1 MGRTEQNKLLQQ
13 KKNSENPSTTLYTPL
28 TMFTSL
34 SLSLFFLV
42 CVSGRPSSPGYVV
55 STTTTRAAIS
65 QQMIDQNYDHSS
77 PYISLFHV
85 TSHVQFRYAHTLVT
99 SYVKNP
105 TNTSQEISFAAVIPN
120 DAFIS
125 NFTMILQGEEHVAEV
140 KEKEEARREYTEA
153 VSRGSGAGL
162 VSQDVRDAN
171 RFTVKANVEAGDKVE
186 FRLTYDELLERKQ
199 GQYHLAINVNPGQ
212 IVDDLKIEVFINE
225 SLPISTISVPE
236 LKQSNEV
243 DFEPDQESQV
253 AVVERDIDGDESR
266 ASVVFEPSREY
277 QEEAGEQGLAG
288 QLLVNYD
295 VDRKGQVNEVQ
306 VIDGY
311 FVHYFTPENLPV
323 LPKHVIFVLDVSGSM
338 DGEKISQLKDAMF
351 TILDDMTEKDYFN
364 IITFSSGT
372 EHWSPATSEYSE
384 EVHAIQATKE
394 NRDAAIEFVRGLD
407 ASGGTNINAALLE
420 GLRSASLVTRN
431 EDLPRDLLSTIVF
444 LSDGEATEGETRGTT
459 IRDNVK
465 TANVEMEVP
474 VYSLGFG
481 RNADFNLIKGISND
495 ADGFSKHI
503 YEDSDAAL
511 QLENFFLEIANPI
524 LSDLKFQYI
533 GGQVDNDSL
542 TDLSYHCLFKGGEFV
557 VSGKLNGNTLTDDDD
572 GVLQVMV
579 EAGGQGGE
587 TYQSSSSFCLT
598 GINPQENIIDYEDAL
613 SLLPFPCIAIPDRPR
628 SKAQNF
634 LQNLHAFLNIKQLLK
649 KQDEVTEN
657 EDEESPKEKALR
669 LSLSNNFVTELTS
682 LVVVRPDEDPKIA
695 SIDNAEV
702 QNSYQPTYAYGGVV
716 ALSYAPTGLRS
727 SGGSTSYN
735 YGGGLGYS
743 SYNFAYDA
751 SYASYDYD
759 LSVF

>member
-1 MGRTEQNKLLQQ
+1 MGLIASVRTEQAPTTEQ
-13 KKNSENPSTTLYTPL
+13 NSENLSSTHTTPL

-34 SLSLFFLV
+34 PLALFFLM

-55 STTTTRAAIS
+55 STTTTRAADNE
-65 QQMIDQNYDHSS
+65 MIDQNYADHSS

-125 NFTMILQGEEHVAEV
+125 NFTMVLQGEEHIVEV

-171 RFTVKANVEAGDKVE
+171 RFTVTTNVEAGDKVE
-186 FRLTYDELLERKQ
+186 FRLTYDELLQRKQ

-225 SLPISTISVPE
+225 SLPISIISVPE

-253 AVVERDIDGDESR
+253 AVVEKDIDGDESR

-372 EHWSPATSEYSE
+372 EHWSPAASEYSE

-394 NRDAAIEFVRGLD
+394 NRDDAIEFVRGLD
-407 ASGGTNINAALLE
+407 ASGGTNINDALLE

-431 EDLPRDLLSTIVF
+431 EDLPRDLQSSIVF
-444 LSDGEATEGETRGTT
+444 LSDGEATEGETGSST

-465 TANVEMEVP
+465 TANRDTVP

-481 RNADFNLIKGISND
+481 RNAD
-495 ADGFSKHI
+495 
-503 YEDSDAAL
+503 
-511 QLENFFLEIANPI
+511 
-524 LSDLKFQYI
+524 
-533 GGQVDNDSL
+533 
-542 TDLSYHCLFKGGEFV
+542 
-557 VSGKLNGNTLTDDDD
+557 
-572 GVLQVMV
+572 
-579 EAGGQGGE
+579 
-587 TYQSSSSFCLT
+587 
-598 GINPQENIIDYEDAL
+598 
-613 SLLPFPCIAIPDRPR
+613 
-628 SKAQNF
+628 
-634 LQNLHAFLNIKQLLK
+634 
-649 KQDEVTEN
+649 
-657 EDEESPKEKALR
+657 
-669 LSLSNNFVTELTS
+669 
-682 LVVVRPDEDPKIA
+682 
-695 SIDNAEV
+695 
-702 QNSYQPTYAYGGVV
+702 
-716 ALSYAPTGLRS
+716 
-727 SGGSTSYN
+727 
-735 YGGGLGYS
+735 
-743 SYNFAYDA
+743 
-751 SYASYDYD
+751 
-759 LSVF
+759 